1 MVRRLAWLLA
11 AILSSPAAAE
21 PGDCLPDGPPVSG
34 APAAQPMR
42 LRLEERGQ
50 LTVLR
55 AEGIIDRGAAER
67 LGALLQP
74 GIDEVWFDSPG
85 GDIREALLMGRAI
98 RAVGAVTRVPAHSV
112 CVGACAEAFLGGP
125 ARMVDPGAL
134 LGFTAVP
141 LSDPASS
148 QTQAE
153 REQAAARWAEERADY
168 YIRAG
173 ISRGLLRLQLD
184 TPAPGICYLS
194 EAGMRRYNVTNF
206 PQFRG

>member
-11 AILSSPAAAE
+11 AALTSPAAAE
-21 PGDCLPDGPPVSG
+21 PDDCIPNGPPVSA

-42 LRLEERGQ
+42 LNLEERGQ

-55 AEGIIDRGAAER
+55 AEGMIDRGAAER
-67 LGALLQP
+67 LSTLLHP
-74 GIDEVWFDSPG
+74 GVDEVWFDSPG

-98 RAVGAVTRVPAHSV
+98 RAVGALTRVTADRV
-112 CVGACAEAFLGGP
+112 CIGACAEAFLGGIG
-125 ARMVDPGAL
+125 RVVDAGGL